1 MNSAISFTSYIND
14 SVRLLIIFEV
24 ASELKPNHRITENRI
39 KLYDYYLKFPH
50 TMIDKASTHEDVRAN
65 FDEYYAFFHW
75 KPDIVRY
82 RSNLNYLIAK
92 GLIEKRLEGSDL
104 FFVICPQGIE
114 ALKKMKSGYKQHLTS
129 LAKDVF
135 PAIVK
140 LSDKKIEE
148 DIAIR
153 TNILLRRTGGKVDED

>member
-1 MNSAISFTSYIND
+1 MNISFTDYIND
-14 SVRLLIIFEV
+14 SVRLLIILETV
-24 ASELKPNHRITENRI
+24 SKLKPNHRITENRI

-50 TMIDKASTHEDVRAN
+50 TMIDKASTHEYTRAN

-104 FFVICPQGIE
+104 FFNICPQGVE
-114 ALKKMKSGYKQHLTS
+114 ALKKMKSGYKLHLTN

-135 PAIVK
+135 PVIIK
-140 LSDKKIEE
+140 LSDKKVEE
-148 DIAIR
+148 DIALR
-153 TNILLRRTGGKVDED
+153 TNIFLRRTGGKVDED